1 MAFASEII
9 QITKVHESCDD
20 LFWGNLRELLSL
32 TICSSNP
39 QQGLKPKCRS
49 RRGKCVHPLVTAV
62 DSPASAEG
70 MMVPYDVLGCDLP
83 GSHAQLLWA
92 IAQQRGELTPSAVL
106 TKSSG
111 SWSSKRSVLADSER
125 D

>member
-9 QITKVHESCDD
+9 QITKVPENSSD
-20 LFWGNLRELLSL
+20 LFWGNLRSCCPLLSAPKMKL
-32 TICSSNP
+32 
-39 QQGLKPKCRS
+39 KCRS
-49 RRGKCVHPLVTAV
+49 RRGKCVHSLVAAV

-70 MMVPYDVLGCDLP
+70 VMVPDDVLGCDLP
-83 GSHAQLLWA
+83 GSHAQFLCA

-106 TKSSG
+106 PKSSG
-111 SWSSKRSVLADSER
+111 SWSSERSVLADSER